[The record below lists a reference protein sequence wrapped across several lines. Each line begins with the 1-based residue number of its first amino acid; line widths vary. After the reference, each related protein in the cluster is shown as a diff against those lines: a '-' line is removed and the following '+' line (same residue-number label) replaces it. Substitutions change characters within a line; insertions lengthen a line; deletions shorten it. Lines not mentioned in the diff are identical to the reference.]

1 MDFIDCLAT
10 HGDAPALLFPGT
22 SPISYAELDRRVAA
36 AASGLGAGKKLVLVE
51 AEPSE
56 HGVIAYLAALRGR
69 HAVALLP
76 PGDRNTT
83 EEFELEFAPDVVC
96 RRVDGRWRTVV
107 STGAR
112 DRLHPDLALLLRTSG
127 STGTSRFVR
136 LSATAVAANASSV
149 AEFLGLTRDDR
160 AALILP
166 FHYSYGLSVLHS
178 HLAAGGSI
186 HFARSGA
193 GDPAFAG
200 EMREARC
207 TNIAG
212 VPYSYELMNM
222 AGFRRAELPALRFM
236 AIAGGRI
243 EPDLAEIFRQHLSA
257 DGKRLFLMYGQTE
270 ATARIAYV
278 PPESLAGNLDCIGI
292 AIPGGSLRLLDEDG
306 LSVERPGEVGELA
319 YRGPNVMMGYAESR
333 ADVGKGHE
341 IDELRTGDLAT
352 CDACGFFRIVG
363 RRKRF
368 SKIAGLRINHA
379 AVEHA
384 LAAEGI
390 SAAVAGDDRR
400 LVAAITSRHSEADA
414 RRVVIAATGLT
425 PLHVVVQSVETLP
438 RLASGKIDYAAVKEL
453 RAAEEPKRNESV
465 VEAFRRAFYPRRV
478 APSDS
483 FGTLGG
489 NSLLYV
495 QLSLELER
503 TLGRTP
509 DGWESMSVSELAR
522 LSRNDGRSAVD
533 SDIIL
538 RAVAILLVVVHHA
551 TLWPI
556 PGGAA
561 MLVMLVGFGIARFQ
575 AASLIAGRPG
585 RMLRSLAQ
593 NLCVYLP
600 ILAGFALVRG
610 EIPWASVFLVG
621 NLGLADPSR
630 MLPYLYWFV
639 EAYAQIVLIWAGLF
653 AWKPVRHWAEA
664 EPFGFGLLLL
674 FATVAA
680 KQAAPL
686 VWNVGPAQI
695 FTVTDVLYLA
705 VLGWCVHFARSGRAR
720 LGLLIIAALLFPL
733 LAYMGGNWT
742 GSWVK
747 FSMLL
752 AATAILL
759 YLPRLRLPRSLVQI
773 LLPVAAAS
781 YHIYLFH
788 RILPDWLLPQPD
800 PAIVQPLLAVI
811 AVTSGVA
818 VGMAAFALQ
827 KAALGMFA
835 RRRAEPD
842 RSTQLQGA

>member
-1 MDFIDCLAT
+1 M
-10 HGDAPALLFPGT
+10 
-22 SPISYAELDRRVAA
+22 
-36 AASGLGAGKKLVLVE
+36 
-51 AEPSE
+51 
-56 HGVIAYLAALRGR
+56 
-69 HAVALLP
+69 
-76 PGDRNTT
+76 
-83 EEFELEFAPDVVC
+83 
-96 RRVDGRWRTVV
+96 
-107 STGAR
+107 
-112 DRLHPDLALLLRTSG
+112 
-127 STGTSRFVR
+127 
-136 LSATAVAANASSV
+136 
-149 AEFLGLTRDDR
+149 
-160 AALILP
+160 
-166 FHYSYGLSVLHS
+166 
-178 HLAAGGSI
+178 
-186 HFARSGA
+186 
-193 GDPAFAG
+193 
-200 EMREARC
+200 
-207 TNIAG
+207 
-212 VPYSYELMNM
+212 
-222 AGFRRAELPALRFM
+222 
-236 AIAGGRI
+236 
-243 EPDLAEIFRQHLSA
+243 
-257 DGKRLFLMYGQTE
+257 
-270 ATARIAYV
+270 
-278 PPESLAGNLDCIGI
+278 
-292 AIPGGSLRLLDEDG
+292 
-306 LSVERPGEVGELA
+306 
-319 YRGPNVMMGYAESR
+319 
-333 ADVGKGHE
+333 
-341 IDELRTGDLAT
+341 
-352 CDACGFFRIVG
+352 
-363 RRKRF
+363 
-368 SKIAGLRINHA
+368 
-379 AVEHA
+379 
-384 LAAEGI
+384 
-390 SAAVAGDDRR
+390 
-400 LVAAITSRHSEADA
+400 
-414 RRVVIAATGLT
+414 IAATGLT
-425 PLHVVVQSVETLP
+425 PLHVVVPSVETLP
-438 RLASGKIDYAAVKEL
+438 RLASGKIDYAAVKEF

-483 FGTLGG
+483 FGSLGG
-489 NSLLYV
+489 DSLLYV

-621 NLGLADPSR
+621 NLGLADPTR

-705 VLGWCVHFARSGRAR
+705 VLGWCVHFARSARAR

-759 YLPRLRLPRSLVQI
+759 YLPRLRLPRPLRPDRAAGSGRELSHLSVPPHPARLAAAAAGSGDRSAVAGGDRGGQRCCGRDGC
-773 LLPVAAAS
+773 LCLAEGGPRYVCTSPRGARPQHSAAGRLRSAVAA
-781 YHIYLFH
+781 L
-788 RILPDWLLPQPD
+788 D
-800 PAIVQPLLAVI
+800 PRAPATVD
-811 AVTSGVA
+811 
-818 VGMAAFALQ
+818 AFRT
-827 KAALGMFA
+827 A
-835 RRRAEPD
+835 RRGLASHPLASIPARVFPD
-842 RSTQLQGA
+842 TMAVCARRIWMTRWTNCQLPTRFLKLFSAR